1 MTPPHSPSVRLRAF
15 RFNRRLATW
24 GRLLLVGGVTMLL
37 LWGLM
42 GLAHSHAQSS
52 ADLLPA
58 PPQVSPSIDT
68 ADLVEADFPLDPFIA
83 VDQIEGL
90 ENLEVDL
97 GHQVVVEPLP
107 DLADGE
113 EGHRSVPVV
122 FIERSS
128 GTTYRITPNRG
139 LEIITPISEAEL
151 AAQEAEAEESENL
164 AARDPSAERLLYP
177 LPISVPITSQ
187 FGLRIHPITGTQ
199 EFHQGV
205 DLGAPEGMPV
215 LAAFSGE
222 IVAAGPM
229 GGLGNA
235 VSLANSAYQRTRY
248 GHMSAV
254 VAVAGQRVRQG
265 DVIGYVGATGMVTG
279 PHLHFEVWHRTDGG
293 NWVATDSLEDLTISL
308 ASIS

>member
-1 MTPPHSPSVRLRAF
+1 MRQRAF
-15 RFNRRLATW
+15 HLKRRLAAW

-42 GLAHSHAQSS
+42 GLSHSHAQSS

-58 PPQVSPSIDT
+58 PPQVNPSLDT

-90 ENLEVDL
+90 ENLEVDV
-97 GHQVVVEPLP
+97 GRRVVVESLP
-107 DLADGE
+107 DLANGE

-128 GTTYRITPNRG
+128 GTTYRITPDRG
-139 LEIITPISEAEL
+139 LEIITPMTEAEL
-151 AAQEAEAEESENL
+151 AAQEAETQDSETL
-164 AARDPSAERLLYP
+164 AARDPSSERLLYP

-187 FGLRIHPITGTQ
+187 FGLRVHPVRGTQ

-205 DLGAPEGMPV
+205 DLGAPEGMPI

-248 GHMSAV
+248 GHMSSV

-279 PHLHFEVWHRTDGG
+279 PHLHFEVWQRTDSG